1 MIQNLLKGKSI
12 IIAIPNDFGLPGMFK
27 ENLEFLG
34 MKVYALD
41 HSQNHQSISLSDKIK
56 HIQRKIFN
64 SDRTYK
70 SIARENNRLKTEKG
84 LHLNFLNALEEK
96 TDYALILRPDLLND
110 EVIQK
115 IKHSTK
121 KLVGYQWDG
130 LKRYPG
136 IYKKLDFFESFFVFD
151 PEDLAFNANFKLMT
165 NFYFDYDLKVNENPG
180 KDVFFIGSHIE
191 GRMPL
196 LMEISSF
203 LKKAGF
209 KIDINVMGSSKKY
222 AEAHSET
229 GIKFIKEIFDFKKNY
244 KRIENSASILDLLN
258 DVHIGLSLR
267 TFEAI
272 GFRKKLITNNI
283 QVTNYDFYNKNNIF
297 VLGERPLEELKSFL
311 STPYENLDRDINTK
325 YSFTNWLANILNL
338 PGHNPIIK

>member
-1 MIQNLLKGKSI
+1 MIHNVLKGKSI
-12 IIAIPNDFGLPGMFK
+12 IIAIPNDFGLPKMFR

-64 SDRTYK
+64 GDRTYK
-70 SIARENNRLKTEKG
+70 SVARESNRLKIEKR
-84 LHLNFLNALEEK
+84 LHLNFLNSLEKK

-110 EVIQK
+110 EVIEK
-115 IKHSTK
+115 IKNSTK
-121 KLVGYQWDG
+121 NLVGYQWDG
-130 LKRYPG
+130 LRRYPG

-151 PEDLAFNANFKLMT
+151 PEDLAFNPNFKLMT
-165 NFYFDYDLKVNENPG
+165 NFYFDYNLKFNESPEN
-180 KDVFFIGSHIE
+180 DIFFIGSHIE
-191 GRMPL
+191 SRMPL

-203 LKKAGF
+203 LMKAGF
-209 KIDINVMGSSKKY
+209 QIDINVMGSSKKY
-222 AEAHSET
+222 IASHYET
-229 GIKFIKEIFDFKKNY
+229 GITFIKEIFDFKKNY
-244 KRIENSASILDLLN
+244 ARIENSASILDLLN
-258 DVHIGLSLR
+258 DVHTGLSLR

-272 GFRKKLITNNI
+272 GFRKKLITNNT

-297 VLGERPLEELKSFL
+297 VLGERPIEELKNFL
-311 STPYENLDRDINTK
+311 TTPYENLDRNISAK
-325 YSFTNWLANILNL
+325 YSFTNWIANIMNL